1 MLPKPHTPDSDREML
16 TLLGEISAGLRC
28 CRQDV
33 FNCEGLGLSQ
43 FLILDQAAGR
53 DELPMAE
60 LHRRLDLDK
69 STVTR
74 LVGPMLSRGL
84 LTRRK
89 SAADGRAASLVITA
103 NGRETLAKVWDC
115 VRGYLAGLLAAIPP
129 ERQGQTLA
137 CLKDFAL
144 ALRRGAAQA
153 CAGPQPVNDLSK
165 EV

>member
-1 MLPKPHTPDSDREML
+1 MMPRQPPPSSDREL
-16 TLLGEISAGLRC
+16 LALLGEISAGLRC

-53 DELPMAE
+53 QELTLAELPR
-60 LHRRLDLDK
+60 LLDLDK

-74 LVGPMLSRGL
+74 LAGPMVSRGL

-89 SAADGRAASLVITA
+89 SAADGRAASLIITA
-103 NGRETLAKVWDC
+103 EGRQTLAKVWDC
-115 VRGYLAGLLAAIPP
+115 VRGYLGGVLAAIPP
-129 ERQGQTLA
+129 ERQAQTLS

-144 ALRRGAAQA
+144 ALRQGAAQA
-153 CAGPQPVNDLSK
+153 CGGPQPVDDLAK
-165 EV
+165 EA